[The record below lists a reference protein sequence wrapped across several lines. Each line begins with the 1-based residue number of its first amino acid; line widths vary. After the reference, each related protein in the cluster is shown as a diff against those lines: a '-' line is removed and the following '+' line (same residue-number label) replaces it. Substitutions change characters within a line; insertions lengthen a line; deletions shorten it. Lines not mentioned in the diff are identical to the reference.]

1 MMAVACFMSGSW
13 GGGIV
18 EGEGLDGGEVAGEVD
33 KTVVAA
39 VFDGVAGALVV
50 VDGFAVVQ

>member
-39 VFDGVAGALVV
+39 VFNGVAGALVV